1 MNFLDLSIEGYDE
14 STQIPA
20 CSLDEFWNTEKL
32 SNSNIVYV
40 EFKKTK
46 SKYYDDIL
54 TKLKHYLIIRKI
66 MDLILLL

>member
-40 EFKKTK
+40 EFKKLNRNITM
-46 SKYYDDIL
+46 I
-54 TKLKHYLIIRKI
+54 
-66 MDLILLL
+66 